1 MNFESDLPVNEVFKI
16 FFSIYSIPKQNQG
29 KYIFKYGTDLLNIND
44 KTPLNNKIIRDPL
57 NIYITKKEDDTS
69 NNYSKEKNPGIK
81 LKASIFIKNNEE
93 KLMDMYAG
101 TLQKISEF
109 YEDLKKNLT
118 NGYEIQEK
126 LIINTDK
133 FELIWKTYDNKTFSD
148 EGIRSDFS
156 CRIIPTSIVT

>member
-1 MNFESDLPVNEVFKI
+1 
-16 FFSIYSIPKQNQG
+16 
-29 KYIFKYGTDLLNIND
+29 
-44 KTPLNNKIIRDPL
+44 
-57 NIYITKKEDDTS
+57 
-69 NNYSKEKNPGIK
+69 
-81 LKASIFIKNNEE
+81 
-93 KLMDMYAG
+93 MDMYAG

-156 CRIIPTSIVT
+156 CRIIPTSIVTQLMKNLKK